1 MQKTKFDVKLRE
13 YIDAQVPII
22 YIDSF
27 DDNKIEEMVLQVTG
41 SRRVWEWNE
50 MDGCI
55 NRKKVENGK
64 WTGIH
69 EVIAPERTLYDLLR
83 EGVRHE
89 ELNRKILIVKDIHT
103 YLEDGKLVSLLKNAC
118 LRIEEGRLETTF
130 IFISSILKIPKELE
144 KYMVLLQED
153 FLQEDGIR
161 KVIREFMEENELG
174 TIYEK
179 LLDEI
184 VVAFKGLSQFWHWIF
199 QQEER

>member
-55 NRKKVENGK
+55 NRKKVENDK

-89 ELNRKILIVKDIHT
+89 ELNKI
-103 YLEDGKLVSLLKNAC
+103 
-118 LRIEEGRLETTF
+118 GRA
-130 IFISSILKIPKELE
+130 SC
-144 KYMVLLQED
+144 
-153 FLQEDGIR
+153 
-161 KVIREFMEENELG
+161 RER
-174 TIYEK
+174 
-179 LLDEI
+179 
-184 VVAFKGLSQFWHWIF
+184 V
-199 QQEER
+199 